1 MQYILD
7 KNNRVF
13 AIHDEDQRALEL
25 YGAGYTNVFAPAV

>member
-7 KNNRVF
+7 RDSKVF
-13 AIHDEDQRALEL
+13 AIHNEDQRVLEL